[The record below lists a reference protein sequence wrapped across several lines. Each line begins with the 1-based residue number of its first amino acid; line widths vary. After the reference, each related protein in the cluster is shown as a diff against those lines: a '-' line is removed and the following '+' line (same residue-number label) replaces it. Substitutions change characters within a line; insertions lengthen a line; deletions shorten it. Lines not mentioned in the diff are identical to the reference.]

1 MNVRRVVLG
10 GLVAGVLTVG
20 GAASASA
27 NIAWCLSDPPA
38 QVQTATGATLSV
50 NTSVSVARPEV
61 KYLRAV
67 HNDATTSPDGAGGTL
82 VTVHVYL
89 PSGITSARIVSTV
102 NRYDVFATAIGQGG
116 TVVTLYLDVPTS

>member
-38 QVQTATGATLSV
+38 QVQTGAGTTLSV

-67 HNDATTSPDGAGGTL
+67 HNDAATSPDGAGGTL

-89 PSGITSARIVSTV
+89 PTGITSARIVSSV
-102 NRYDVFATAIGQGG
+102 NRYAVSATAIGQGG

>member
-38 QVQTATGATLSV
+38 QVQTASGATLSV
-50 NTSVSVARPEV
+50 NTSVSVARSEV
-61 KYLRAV
+61 RFLKAV

-89 PSGITSARIVSTV
+89 PTGITSARIVSSV
-102 NRYDVFATAIGQGG
+102 NRYAVSATAIGHGG

>member
-27 NIAWCLSDPPA
+27 NVAWCLSDPPA
-38 QVQTATGATLSV
+38 QVQTATGKTLSV

-67 HNDATTSPDGAGGTL
+67 HNDAATSPDGAGGTL

-89 PSGITSARIVSTV
+89 PTGITSARIVSSV
-102 NRYDVFATAIGQGG
+102 NRYAVSATAIGQGG

>member
-10 GLVAGVLTVG
+10 GLVAGMLTVG

-38 QVQTATGATLSV
+38 QVQTATGTTLSV

-61 KYLRAV
+61 RFLKAV
-67 HNDATTSPDGAGGTL
+67 RNDATTSPDGAGGTL

-89 PSGITSARIVSTV
+89 PTGITSARIVSSV
-102 NRYDVFATAIGQGG
+102 NRYAVSATAIGQGG